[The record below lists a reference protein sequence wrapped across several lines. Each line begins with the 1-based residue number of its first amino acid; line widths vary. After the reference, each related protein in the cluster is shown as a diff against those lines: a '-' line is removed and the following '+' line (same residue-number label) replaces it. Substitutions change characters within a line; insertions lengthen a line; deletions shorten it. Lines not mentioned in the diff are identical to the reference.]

1 MYTVTDPKII
11 ECLHRTINAFS
22 KIGEYINLVAKRAS
36 LEFTVVN
43 SSRTV
48 LGRAVFSS
56 PLIQGEGASKN
67 VYIKARAADFVFR
80 RLENE
85 LAVTLQLQFQV
96 TRTGQEQLELRI
108 DSGSGV
114 KKVFRL
120 PCLQTALLPM
130 DFEPIGQRPCTIEC
144 LPSILRDA
152 FASCEAGA
160 DEIKMSFQQNLVN
173 LIARKRGK
181 VKADTQI
188 MRSGL
193 RTIINLQPETF
204 QQITVKIPRQ
214 LDFKL
219 KEFRVMLA
227 FFDQLGDETP
237 IQAKFNDEGPTTP
250 LAFRAGLSA
259 FKGMEF
265 DFKFLAKSSIPRI
278 GGDHGQAF
286 LRVGPQPNY
295 SESDSLGAHGVRHVD
310 PLVRQAMKERD
321 RRLRRLAAGSRSTST
336 DDPQAFSSSHLASG
350 ESLDLPAT
358 EEERITDSNDFDA
371 AASEVG
377 STQGAAQPHVRGL
390 FD

>member
-1 MYTVTDPKII
+1 MYII
-11 ECLHRTINAFS
+11 EDSKVLEYLHKTINAFS
-22 KIGEYINLVAKRAS
+22 KIGEYINLVAKRQS

-48 LGRAVFSS
+48 LGRASFSS
-56 PLIQGEGASKN
+56 PLIQGEGGSKS

-85 LAVTLQLQFQV
+85 QAVTLQLQFQV
-96 TRTGQEQLELRI
+96 TRTGQEQIELKF

-114 KKVFRL
+114 KKLFRL
-120 PCLQTALLPM
+120 PCLQTALSPIA
-130 DFEPIGQRPCTIEC
+130 FEPIGQRPYTIEC
-144 LPSILRDA
+144 LPRILRDA
-152 FASCEAGA
+152 FASCETGA
-160 DEIKMSFQQNLVN
+160 DEIKMSFQRSLVN

-181 VKADTQI
+181 VKAETQI

-204 QQITVKIPRQ
+204 RQITVKTPRQ

-227 FFDQLGDETP
+227 FFDQLGDEIP

-250 LAFRAGLSA
+250 LAFRAGLSV
-259 FKGMEF
+259 FQGMNF
-265 DFKFLAKSSIPRI
+265 DFKFLAKSSVPRI
-278 GGDHGQAF
+278 AGEHGQTV

-295 SESDSLGAHGVRHVD
+295 NDSDFNGQSPRHTD
-310 PLVRQAMKERD
+310 LLVRQALKEKD
-321 RRLRRLAAGSRSTST
+321 RRLRRLAVGSRSAYT
-336 DDPQAFSSSHLASG
+336 DETQAFFGRNSASQ
-350 ESLDLPAT
+350 
-358 EEERITDSNDFDA
+358 SNDQQSTVEEPNIDISSFDA
-371 AASEVG
+371 ATSEVG
-377 STQGAAQPHVRGL
+377 STQGAHQPPVRGL